1 MGSDDNYTKLVS
13 PTKVVRNKVSPTDKT
28 NKRHDIQ
35 FTQQT
40 TRYVKP
46 PVHQQHGTNG
56 LGVGV
61 SHDPAGRSPRREIG
75 IDEIIPT
82 TPEGTY
88 GTPSIPVKHH
98 HRRTS
103 SDEKGVSRQN
113 AFHNGPN
120 AVRSPVHGAVRS
132 PVHGPPQPNL
142 STAIPPSSS
151 SYNEPYLLNTRIPAP
166 STDPYITCPA
176 PHIGVVNNTPYLTM
190 TPKNSVGAPGHVI
203 VPPPPTA
210 TVQND
215 QYIHCPRKPE
225 RPITL
230 NLTHAHTPESSGIS
244 TGGSSA
250 FSNLSMADAVP
261 MTHAPPPPRP
271 PIIPPRDG
279 SIGLPLCE

>member
-1 MGSDDNYTKLVS
+1 M
-13 PTKVVRNKVSPTDKT
+13 
-28 NKRHDIQ
+28 
-35 FTQQT
+35 
-40 TRYVKP
+40 
-46 PVHQQHGTNG
+46 HQQPGTNG

-61 SHDPAGRSPRREIG
+61 SYDPAGRSPRREIG

-82 TPEGTY
+82 TPEGNY
-88 GTPSIPVKHH
+88 GAPLIPVKHH
-98 HRRTS
+98 HRRTP

-113 AFHNGPN
+113 AFHNGHNPI
-120 AVRSPVHGAVRS
+120 RSPHHYPS
-132 PVHGPPQPNL
+132 QPNL
-142 STAIPPSSS
+142 STVIPPSTS
-151 SYNEPYLLNTRIPAP
+151 SYNEPYTTLNTRIPPP

-176 PHIGVVNNTPYLTM
+176 PRIGVVNNVPYLTM
-190 TPKNSVGAPGHVI
+190 IPKNSVSHGVVSPPAAPS
-203 VPPPPTA
+203 

-250 FSNLSMADAVP
+250 FSNLSLADAVP

-279 SIGLPLCE
+279 SIGL